1 MRLHSTLEGR
11 AGAFRLRGAAWETN
25 SLTFRGFLYLIPI
38 RDADDG
44 RHRVVEA
51 AGESVWKLLDAL
63 GEQVTSTVG
72 AAVDRLDAHAV
83 APQRSL
89 RRNPAR
95 GRVPEAM
102 A

>member
-11 AGAFRLRGAAWETN
+11 AGAFRVRGAAWETN

-38 RDADDG
+38 RDAGDG

-83 APQRSL
+83 GPKRSL
-89 RRNPAR
+89 RRNPGR
-95 GRVPEAM
+95 GRVPEAI

>member
-11 AGAFRLRGAAWETN
+11 AGAFRIRGAAWETN
-25 SLTFRGFLYLIPI
+25 FLNFRGFLYLIPI
-38 RDADDG
+38 RDAGDG

-63 GEQVTSTVG
+63 SEQVASTTG

-83 APQRSL
+83 GLKRAL
-89 RRNPAR
+89 RRSPSR
-95 GRVPEAM
+95 RRVPEAI

>member
-11 AGAFRLRGAAWETN
+11 AGAFRVRGAVWEVN
-25 SLTFRGFLYLIPI
+25 PLTFRGFLYLIPT
-38 RDADDG
+38 RGAGDG

-63 GEQVTSTVG
+63 GEQVTSTAG
-72 AAVDRLDAHAV
+72 AAIDRLDAHAV
-83 APQRSL
+83 GLKRSL
-89 RRNPAR
+89 RHNPAR
-95 GRVPEAM
+95 GRVGEAI